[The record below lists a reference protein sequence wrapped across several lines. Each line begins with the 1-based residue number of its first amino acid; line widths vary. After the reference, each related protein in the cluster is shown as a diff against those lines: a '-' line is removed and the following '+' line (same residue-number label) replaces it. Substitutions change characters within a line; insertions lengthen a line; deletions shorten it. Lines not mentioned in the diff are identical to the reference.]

1 MDVDMNINEYV
12 GEEKQE
18 HSAATN
24 ISKEEHEMKKIGSSQ
39 EIHQQTQINRSST
52 DTHGFHKQP
61 QEGAFKITTKGIILT
76 LLMITAVSV
85 LISLVAIVLSILSLN
100 ALDCR
105 ADLETKEVNL
115 SEIIFHFNAFKAD
128 MEYSLEQVKID
139 TDLALGQLADNMSNL
154 AIQLK
159 DIKSVATIA
168 EFNISQLSSQLDT
181 TNNNIE
187 SVAATLKR
195 NVYQLSTQLGKT
207 NDKIISMTTTSGVGR
222 KNFRGLP

>member
-1 MDVDMNINEYV
+1 MDVDTNINEYV

-24 ISKEEHEMKKIGSSQ
+24 ISKEEHEMKKIGSPQ
-39 EIHQQTQINRSST
+39 EIHQQTQINHSST
-52 DTHGFHKQP
+52 DTHGFQKQP

-105 ADLETKEVNL
+105 ANLETNEVNL

-128 MEYSLEQVKID
+128 MEYSLKQVKID
-139 TDLALGQLADNMSNL
+139 TDLALSQLADNMSNL
-154 AIQLK
+154 ATQL
-159 DIKSVATIA
+159 KSVATTA
-168 EFNISQLSSQLDT
+168 EFNIFQLSSQLDA
-181 TNNNIE
+181 
-187 SVAATLKR
+187 S
-195 NVYQLSTQLGKT
+195 YQQ
-207 NDKIISMTTTSGVGR
+207 
-222 KNFRGLP
+222 